1 MVNDIE
7 RCPEYIVRFG
17 SSKACYQQSNS
28 FCIKIIQK
36 TIYVHIHN
44 MGFTGGDS
52 DKEPTC

>member
-44 MGFTGGDS
+44 MGFPGGAS